1 MASFKEEVLAN
12 TNYMKHKTTVSG
24 RFSASS
30 PAIANAPKSNGFAA
44 AVADEKYSRT
54 TTTTNGMK
62 AFVDTSDAVL
72 DFFATAGS
80 ARGKNL
86 STKFLAALAEDKAL
100 AVRALLWLRDVREG
114 AGERTQFRNLVATLE
129 SHDPS
134 LAARLIPLVPIL
146 GRWDDLFAFTDVKNR
161 KAALAMFAGALYADN
176 KLAFKWAPREK
187 SARKV
192 EASALRNALGMTP
205 RDYRKFLAFGTDVIE
220 SKMTSKRWLEINFSH
235 VPSVAAGR
243 YQKAFMRNAGEAYSA
258 YVHELKKPV
267 AERDPKV
274 KINAG
279 AVTPANVIKS
289 CIQGNSA
296 VANEQW
302 DALPDFIGNSNIL
315 PMVDVSGSMG
325 RLSGNGENPI
335 MHAISLGLY
344 VSGKNK
350 SAFKDLVLTFSGAA
364 NLEKISGTLDQRISA
379 LKDVD
384 WGMNTNIKA
393 AFTNILNLAVSN
405 NVAVD
410 DMPDTLLI
418 LSDMQFDT
426 ANESG
431 RDYGSYGASSYFSH
445 RSSIHEPWN
454 QNVMQLVQKLYADAG
469 YTMPKIVFWNLK
481 NDTSS
486 NAPVKFDTL
495 NTALVSGFSPSI
507 MKAVLADD
515 LEEFTPY
522 NVMVKA
528 LSNERYDF

>member
-1 MASFKEEVLAN
+1 MTSFKEEVLAN
-12 TNYMKHKTTVSG
+12 TNYMKNKATVSG
-24 RFSASS
+24 RINSS
-30 PAIANAPKSNGFAA
+30 KPAYSNVPKANGFAA
-44 AVADEKYSRT
+44 AVADEKYNRN

-86 STKFLAALAEDKAL
+86 STMFMAALAEDKAL

-146 GRWDDLFAFTDVKNR
+146 GRWDDLFAFTDVKNS

-279 AVTPANVIKS
+279 AVTPANVVKS
-289 CIQGNSA
+289 CVQGNSA

-302 DALPDFIGNSNIL
+302 DALPDFVGSSNIL

-325 RLSGNGENPI
+325 RLSGNSENPI

-379 LKDVD
+379 LKVVD

-393 AFTNILNLAVSN
+393 AFINILNLAVSN
-405 NVAVD
+405 NVAVN

-426 ANESG
+426 ANESSG
-431 RDYGSYGASSYFSH
+431 GYRNSYYSTSFSKH
-445 RSSIHEPWN
+445 DPWN
-454 QNVMQLVQKLYADAG
+454 QNVMQLVRKLYADVG
-469 YTMPKIVFWNLK
+469 YTMPKIVFWNLN
-481 NDTSS
+481 NDVSS

-522 NVMVKA
+522 NVMIKA